1 MSAPPPLSA
10 DEAAARARSAVAAA
24 RDAQSAWAALDARAR
39 CRTLG
44 RLRGLLAR
52 DGAELAELVPAPARA
67 PGDTLA
73 AEILPLADAVRWLE
87 RRAPGVLAER
97 AARGPGSSLLP
108 ARRPRVLREPM
119 GVVLVVGP
127 SNYPLF
133 LPAVQAVQA
142 LAAGNAAVLKPGRGG
157 GPALVR
163 LAGLLAEAV
172 LDPRLV
178 PVLDES
184 DEAAR
189 AALDAGCDM
198 VVLTGSSSTGRAV
211 LADAARRLVPAIV
224 ELSGCDAVFVR
235 EDADVEL
242 AARALR
248 FALRLN
254 GGATC
259 IAPRRVLCHRALMP
273 RLGARLA
280 ELLRGADA
288 LPLPPGMEERARE
301 LLGDALA
308 RGAKVLAGGAPEDAH
323 MPPTVLALSD
333 ADCAL
338 FHADVFAPLLGLV
351 AVEGDDHALAVA
363 ARGEHALG
371 ATIFGAPSTARSLA
385 ARVPAGVVVV
395 NDAIV
400 PTADPRAPFGGRGA
414 SGFGATRGAEGLLAL
429 TRPKVVLE
437 GPAFKPHLDPRA
449 GNAGALVEA
458 SLRAEHAA
466 GMLARLRGAL
476 DRLRAAVAL
485 ARHSRGA
492 RRPERSRS

>member
-1 MSAPPPLSA
+1 MATA
-10 DEAAARARSAVAAA
+10 REAQAA
-24 RDAQSAWAALDARAR
+24 WGALDARER

-52 DGAELAELVPAPARA
+52 DGAALADLVRAPARA
-67 PGDTLA
+67 PGDTMA

-87 RRAPGVLAER
+87 RRAPDVLAER

-108 ARRPRVLREPM
+108 ARRPRVRRDPF

-157 GPALVR
+157 EPALAR
-163 LAGLLAEAV
+163 FAGLLSEAG

-178 PVLDES
+178 PVLDEGE
-184 DEAAR
+184 EAAR
-189 AALDAGCDM
+189 AALEAGCDL
-198 VVLTGSSSTGRAV
+198 VVLTGSSSTGRV
-211 LADAARRLVPAIV
+211 ILADAARLLVPSVV

-248 FALRLN
+248 FALSLN

-259 IAPRRVLCHRALMP
+259 IAPRRVFCHRTLVA

-280 ELLRGADA
+280 ELVSGADA
-288 LPLPPGMEERARE
+288 LPLPHGMEERART
-301 LLGDALA
+301 LLQDAVA
-308 RGAKVLAGGAPEDAH
+308 RGASVLAGGAPENAR
-323 MPPTVLALSD
+323 MPPTVLALAD

-338 FHADVFAPLLGLV
+338 FRADVFAPLLGLV
-351 AVEGDDHALAVA
+351 PVESDDHALKA
-363 ARGEHALG
+363 AALGEHALG
-371 ATIFGAPSTARSLA
+371 ATIFGAPSTARALSL
-385 ARVPAGVVVV
+385 RVDAGVVVV

-400 PTADPRAPFGGRGA
+400 PTADPRVPFGGRGA
-414 SGFGATRGAEGLLAL
+414 SGFGTTRGAEGLLAL

-449 GNAGALVEA
+449 GNASALVEA
-458 SLRAEHAA
+458 SLRAEHAT
-466 GMLARLRGAL
+466 GMLARLRGAW
-476 DRLRAAVAL
+476 DRMRAAIAL

-492 RRPERSRS
+492 RRPDGSRS